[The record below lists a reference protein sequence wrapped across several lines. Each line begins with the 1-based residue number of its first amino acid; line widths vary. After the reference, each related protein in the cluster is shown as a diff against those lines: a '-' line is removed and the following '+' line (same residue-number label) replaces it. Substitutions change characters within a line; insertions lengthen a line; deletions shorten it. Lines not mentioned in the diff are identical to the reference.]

1 MSDTPLV
8 IYNTLTRNK
17 EPFTTVDPDSKRVT
31 IYNCGPTVYDRFHIG
46 NARNFVVMDVVRRY
60 FEWIGFEV
68 VFVQNLT
75 DIDDKIIGRANE
87 EKRPA
92 SAVAAEFTEAYF
104 EDAAKLGV
112 REASHHPKATEYVD
126 QMIAFIGEL
135 ITKGVAYEV
144 GGSIYFRVRAFGAYG
159 KLSGRKIEE
168 LREGERIEINPDKE
182 DPLDFVLWKAAKP
195 EEPKWPCPWGEGRP
209 GWHTE
214 CACMSRELLGTTI
227 DIHAGGADLQFP
239 HHENEIAQRES
250 LSGRPF
256 ARFWMHNGFLNIDQ
270 QKMSKSLGNFFKID
284 EVLDRFPP
292 EAIRA
297 FLLSAHYRH
306 PLDFSDAAL
315 EEAHASINR
324 INNGIGTAMKI
335 LAIEGRTLRIS
346 GNTADVT
353 ASDLDRTGEAAAP
366 FIKAFEAA
374 MGDDFNSPRAISVLH
389 DIVSAIHEA
398 RQATPVPYDR
408 LEALAVLACALRD
421 FFGFAPA
428 ELTGEGESSGDVS
441 VLRIAASVHRLAAEQ
456 GLSAL
461 SEAFTEELRAEELT
475 ALSGEPAA
483 ADLAWES
490 FGGPAE
496 RGRFIELLIE
506 VRKLARTNKAYAVAD
521 SIRDDLSEAGIA
533 LEDHPQG
540 TIWKDV

>member
-1 MSDTPLV
+1 MTEAPLV
-8 IYNTLTRNK
+8 IYNTLTRTK
-17 EPFTTVDPDSKRVT
+17 EPFTAADPDSKRVT

-46 NARNFVVMDVVRRY
+46 NARNFIVMDVVRRY
-60 FEWIGFEV
+60 FEWLGFEV

-75 DIDDKIIGRANE
+75 DIDDKIINRANE
-87 EKRPA
+87 EKRSA
-92 SAVAAEFTEAYF
+92 AAVAAEFTAAYF

-135 ITKGVAYEV
+135 IDKGVAYEV
-144 GGSIYFRVRAFGAYG
+144 GGSVYFRVRTFETYG

-195 EEPKWPCPWGEGRP
+195 GEPKWPSPWGEGRP

-250 LSGRPF
+250 LSGKPF
-256 ARFWMHNGFLNIDQ
+256 VRFWMHNGFLNIDQ

-284 EVLDRFPP
+284 EILARFPP
-292 EAIRA
+292 EAVRA

-315 EEAHASINR
+315 EEAHASITR
-324 INNGIGTAMKI
+324 INDGIATALKI
-335 LAIEGRTLRIS
+335 LAIEGRSPKTS
-346 GNTADVT
+346 DVT
-353 ASDLDRTGEAAAP
+353 ASDLDRTGAVAAP
-366 FIKAFEAA
+366 FIEAFEAA
-374 MGDDFNSPRAISVLH
+374 MGDDFNAPRAISVLH
-389 DIVSAIHEA
+389 DIISAIHEA
-398 RQATPVPYDR
+398 RQAMPVPYDR
-408 LEALAVLACALRD
+408 LESLAVLACALRD

-428 ELTGEGESSGDVS
+428 ESGRAGESSGDVS
-441 VLRIAASVHRLAAEQ
+441 VLRIAAGIQRQAAEQ
-456 GLSAL
+456 GPSTFSAALTDAFTGAL
-461 SEAFTEELRAEELT
+461 SAEELT
-475 ALSGEPAA
+475 ALSANT
-483 ADLAWES
+483 ADLAWAS
-490 FGGPAE
+490 FGGPSE

-506 VRKLARTNKAYAVAD
+506 VRKLARANKAYAVAD
-521 SIRDDLSEAGIA
+521 SIRDDLKEAGIA